1 MIDEVDACSKES
13 PNLSK
18 KRKRK
23 EKKKKKKE
31 KEKKKKTKKKKKKKK
46 IERKGKKW
54 DLKAT
59 KMSSVTKRFS
69 WHSTVVGPDGSPYE
83 GGIFFLE
90 IHFPKE
96 YPFKPPKVTFKTRI
110 YHCNISSAGAIC
122 LDILKDQWS
131 PALTMSKVL
140 LSIQSLMTDPN
151 PRDPLEQRIANEYMA
166 DRRSHDL
173 RARDWT
179 RAYACG
185 VEATDTRAS
194 CRGDGSVSSGG
205 TSVCTEEVS
214 KGE

>member
-1 MIDEVDACSKES
+1 M
-13 PNLSK
+13 
-18 KRKRK
+18 
-23 EKKKKKKE
+23 
-31 KEKKKKTKKKKKKKK
+31 
-46 IERKGKKW
+46 
-54 DLKAT
+54 
-59 KMSSVTKRFS
+59 F
-69 WHSTVVGPDGSPYE
+69 
-83 GGIFFLE
+83 
-90 IHFPKE
+90 IHF
-96 YPFKPPKVTFKTRI
+96 YVLIRNQVTFKTRI